1 MNITFTNIEYKNFMK
16 SGNNSLS
23 IKLDS
28 SPLTLLTGKNGAGK
42 TSVLTA
48 ILFALY
54 GKPDRKINKPQLVNS
69 INQKNAYVRLDFTI
83 NDNTYFIERGIRPNI
98 FRINKN
104 GNYLDEE
111 SSVIIDQNYL
121 ESSILKISFKT
132 FTQICLLSS
141 SNFIAFFGLPAA
153 GKRQIID
160 DILDISIFTEMSGVL
175 KTKIEK
181 LKTELQTIRSNIET
195 TEDKI
200 QFQKDTLFALEKKLQ
215 ESQNEKQQTVD
226 NMLKVVDEKT
236 ALLKFKQSEIE
247 KTKQKTENQHPV
259 ILQRQQ
265 TANEQV
271 RSTMQSIK
279 DVVKTIKFFNSHDT
293 CPTCAQEI
301 SETKKEQHRN
311 NIQSTIKEL
320 NQKLEIYKD
329 QQNTVNKEYE
339 LLQNEF
345 DILNKKQ
352 KEISLIQNELNS
364 ILQHIRFIEKDINE
378 LNSDRNVLYNHK
390 NELIKNISENE
401 KDKTEFQ
408 KRKEELN
415 SDLLHYYFINDMLK
429 DDGIKTKVIKYYL
442 PIINSLMEKYL
453 DLFSFFISFN
463 LDENF
468 NEIIKER
475 HYSQFSY
482 DSFSEGEK
490 SRLNLAMLFTFREL
504 IKIKNTAKINLLFL
518 DEIFQSSLDEYGKNV
533 LMEVLFN
540 LSSNGENIFVITH
553 DREIMN
559 DTEYPFSRI
568 LQFEVKDNFSSFTEM
583 ADS

>member
-1 MNITFTNIEYKNFMK
+1 MK
-16 SGNNSLS
+16 SGNNPLS

-28 SPLTLLTGKNGAGK
+28 SPLTLITGKNGAGK

-121 ESSILKISFKT
+121 ESSILKMSFKT

-160 DILDISIFTEMSGVL
+160 DILDISIFTEMSGIL

-583 ADS
+583 VDS

>member
-28 SPLTLLTGKNGAGK
+28 SPLTLLTGKNGTGK

-121 ESSILKISFKT
+121 ESSILKMSFKT

-540 LSSNGENIFVITH
+540 LSLNGENIFVITH

-583 ADS
+583 VDS

>member
-1 MNITFTNIEYKNFMK
+1 MK
-16 SGNNSLS
+16 SGNNPLS

-28 SPLTLLTGKNGAGK
+28 SPLTLITGKNGAGK

-83 NDNTYFIERGIRPNI
+83 NDNTYFIERGIKPNI

-121 ESSILKISFKT
+121 ESSILKMSFKT

-583 ADS
+583 VDS

>member
-1 MNITFTNIEYKNFMK
+1 
-16 SGNNSLS
+16 
-23 IKLDS
+23 
-28 SPLTLLTGKNGAGK
+28 
-42 TSVLTA
+42 
-48 ILFALY
+48 
-54 GKPDRKINKPQLVNS
+54 
-69 INQKNAYVRLDFTI
+69 
-83 NDNTYFIERGIRPNI
+83 
-98 FRINKN
+98 
-104 GNYLDEE
+104 
-111 SSVIIDQNYL
+111 
-121 ESSILKISFKT
+121 
-132 FTQICLLSS
+132 
-141 SNFIAFFGLPAA
+141 
-153 GKRQIID
+153 
-160 DILDISIFTEMSGVL
+160 
-175 KTKIEK
+175 
-181 LKTELQTIRSNIET
+181 
-195 TEDKI
+195 
-200 QFQKDTLFALEKKLQ
+200 
-215 ESQNEKQQTVD
+215 
-226 NMLKVVDEKT
+226 MLKVVDEKT

-378 LNSDRNVLYNHK
+378 LNSDRNILYNHK

-583 ADS
+583 VDS

>member
-1 MNITFTNIEYKNFMK
+1 MNIIFTNIEYKNFMK
-16 SGNNSLS
+16 SGNNPLS

-28 SPLTLLTGKNGAGK
+28 SPLTLITGKNGAGK

-83 NDNTYFIERGIRPNI
+83 NDNTYFIERGIKPNI

-121 ESSILKISFKT
+121 ESSILKMSFKT

-583 ADS
+583 VDS

>member
-121 ESSILKISFKT
+121 ESSILKMSFKT

-181 LKTELQTIRSNIET
+181 LKTELQAIRSNIET

-259 ILQRQQ
+259 IFQRQQ

-583 ADS
+583 VDS

>member
-1 MNITFTNIEYKNFMK
+1 MNIIFTNIEYKNFMK

-28 SPLTLLTGKNGAGK
+28 SPLTLITGKNGAGK

-121 ESSILKISFKT
+121 ESSILKMSFKT

-329 QQNTVNKEYE
+329 QHNTVNKEY
-339 LLQNEF
+339 
-345 DILNKKQ
+345 
-352 KEISLIQNELNS
+352 
-364 ILQHIRFIEKDINE
+364 
-378 LNSDRNVLYNHK
+378 
-390 NELIKNISENE
+390 
-401 KDKTEFQ
+401 
-408 KRKEELN
+408 
-415 SDLLHYYFINDMLK
+415 
-429 DDGIKTKVIKYYL
+429 
-442 PIINSLMEKYL
+442 
-453 DLFSFFISFN
+453 
-463 LDENF
+463 
-468 NEIIKER
+468 
-475 HYSQFSY
+475 
-482 DSFSEGEK
+482 
-490 SRLNLAMLFTFREL
+490 
-504 IKIKNTAKINLLFL
+504 
-518 DEIFQSSLDEYGKNV
+518 
-533 LMEVLFN
+533 
-540 LSSNGENIFVITH
+540 
-553 DREIMN
+553 
-559 DTEYPFSRI
+559 
-568 LQFEVKDNFSSFTEM
+568 
-583 ADS
+583 

>member
-1 MNITFTNIEYKNFMK
+1 MNIIFTNIEYKNFMK
-16 SGNNSLS
+16 SGNNPLS

-28 SPLTLLTGKNGAGK
+28 SPLTLITGKNGAGK

-121 ESSILKISFKT
+121 ESSILKMSFKT

-160 DILDISIFTEMSGVL
+160 DILDISIFTEMSGIL

-583 ADS
+583 VDS